1 MPTFTKKA
9 IEIALFKLL
18 NEKPLSKI
26 TVKDIVEECGI
37 NRNSF
42 YYHFQDIPALIEE
55 SIIEETNSI
64 LEDISGITTMRESV
78 EKIIRRLY
86 QNKTA
91 LYHIWGSSNHEQL
104 EIHLM
109 RICDNFAQKYV
120 NGSEAYKNESE
131 EHKQIMQDLLQC
143 ECFGQLV
150 KWFNSD
156 MTIDLME
163 HVDKVIQMAD
173 KGLFRFDK

>member
-37 NRNSF
+37 NRNSL

-91 LYHIWGSSNHEQL
+91 LYHIW
-104 EIHLM
+104 
-109 RICDNFAQKYV
+109 
-120 NGSEAYKNESE
+120 
-131 EHKQIMQDLLQC
+131 
-143 ECFGQLV
+143 
-150 KWFNSD
+150 
-156 MTIDLME
+156 
-163 HVDKVIQMAD
+163 
-173 KGLFRFDK
+173 